1 MSTASETTDRQRC
14 SVCGTENDPFYTY
27 CRQCLAAL
35 ESETTGSSI
44 V

>member
-1 MSTASETTDRQRC
+1 MSTTSETTERRRC

-27 CRQCLAAL
+27 CRQCLADL
-35 ESETTGSSI
+35 ESKTTDTSI